1 MPCSEIIIIEEAQF
15 FPDLYKFSTISADKF
30 NKSLVFV
37 GLDGGIDGLIHVTDI
52 TKRENQEEELRKNKK
67 GDQVKT
73 IILSVD
79 AERERVSLGIK
90 QLDSD

>member
-1 MPCSEIIIIEEAQF
+1 MQKIFIKTFGCQMNEYDSNRIFDSVKKIGYQ
-15 FPDLYKFSTISADKF
+15 
-30 NKSLVFV
+30 KS
-37 GLDGGIDGLIHVTDI
+37 
-52 TKRENQEEELRKNKK
+52 ENQEEELRKYKK